1 MTRTE
6 HDCRWRLLDAYI
18 AWCATR
24 LHLEAPPVVCV
35 WAFYLALGLRAPL
48 PWGPVPPEDPP

>member
-6 HDCRWRLLDAYI
+6 HDCRWRLLDAYSV
-18 AWCATR
+18 WCAA
-24 LHLEAPPVVCV
+24 HLPREAAAAV

-48 PWGPVPPEDPP
+48 PWGPPPQEGTP